1 MLELHK
7 SEKKKFASFLK
18 QEQKLWI
25 FKRTFELNDITLDRS
40 SRELLMNWGAWID
53 CMPRIQ
59 SMRKCNFHRLV

>member
-1 MLELHK
+1 MIELHK
-7 SEKKKFASFLK
+7 SEKNNLLPLK

-25 FKRTFELNDITLDRS
+25 FKRTFESNDITLDRS

-59 SMRKCNFHRLV
+59 SMRKCNFHRFV

>member
-1 MLELHK
+1 M
-7 SEKKKFASFLK
+7 

-25 FKRTFELNDITLDRS
+25 FKRTFESNDITLDRS

-59 SMRKCNFHRLV
+59 SMRKGNFHRFV

>member
-1 MLELHK
+1 ME
-7 SEKKKFASFLK
+7 SEKKLLSLM

-25 FKRTFELNDITLDRS
+25 FKRTFKSNDITLDRS

-59 SMRKCNFHRLV
+59 SMRKGNFHRFV